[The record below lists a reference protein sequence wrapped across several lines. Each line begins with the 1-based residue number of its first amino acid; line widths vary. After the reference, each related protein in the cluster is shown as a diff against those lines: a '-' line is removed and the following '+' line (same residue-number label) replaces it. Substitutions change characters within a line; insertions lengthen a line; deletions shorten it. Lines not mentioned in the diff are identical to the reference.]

1 MDESSAERVGQTVGG
16 YRLTALRGQG
26 GFGAVYEAENASG
39 EKVAVKVLH
48 PRLLGDRE
56 VLTRFRREA
65 HAAGAIGHPNIVRV
79 LDAGEDGKDAWIA
92 MELLE
97 GRDASQVLMQDGPL
111 KLGRAVRVAQQVC
124 DALSA
129 AHAKGIVHRDLKLDN
144 IFFCEGDGSEERIK
158 LLDFGVS
165 KFLDA
170 VDGAS
175 LMTRTGTTIGTPFY
189 MSPEQAQGKKDI
201 DARADIYS
209 LAVILF
215 KLLTGQ
221 HPFED
226 ESFPMLVLKICTEP
240 PPPVTRY
247 RADVPPAFEAVLN
260 RMLEKTADARYES
273 CERVR
278 EALQPFADHDSEPR
292 IRADAPKTA
301 GSKAAALSVAS
312 APTALSIDP
321 ITGEPLVPA
330 LEEEAM
336 KAQRAVSGGGGAKWI
351 ALVLLVL
358 VGAGIAGW
366 WMSRDSEGSPEPE
379 PEVAELPTP
388 AEPLVQPMRAP
399 EGAELGWRWINPMPF
414 AMPTWN
420 DVEVGGPGLVAMVG
434 DRGEAGR
441 VVDDALRDWP
451 SGVEADLHAVDWI
464 GPAQAIAVGDDGTA
478 VVLLMTGPRTLT
490 TNVEADLRDVSAIGT
505 TNAIVVG
512 DDGTIVRFPG
522 LRPTPIESGREEHLF
537 GVHVKNETAW
547 VVGQR
552 GVILRVEGE
561 QVSVE
566 REPSGPSLRGVGG
579 CGDALYA
586 VGDERTVYRRSAEGS
601 WSRVNVEPREDWTDV
616 ACDRGRVVASGSK
629 GGVLLLAGD
638 RSVRIDSGGER
649 GIRGVGAAE
658 GGQTWLVGDGGFLAN
673 LQRNRL
679 RILTAGHTGT
689 LFDLATLGG
698 ALVTTGRWGAVL
710 RFDGRRLVAVESP
723 TDAALTALTLLEE
736 DRLLAVGDH
745 GTLVEITWDAV
756 RALESPGRNGWRD
769 VISDEGMLLAVGSD
783 GAILRGTPG
792 ALTVSMLEDLEGG
805 LWALDGTVG
814 DALAVGDGG
823 AVVHLSAASSRA
835 VTTCGSETLRG
846 VWRDESGAWIVG
858 DAGVFRLEGET
869 CEAVH
874 ESGALYDVGA
884 GPHGRPFAVGADG
897 KAYEQGEDGVWAE
910 MDTGTTYELR
920 AIHETDRDIYVVGAG
935 GVVLRH
941 PKLH

>member
-1 MDESSAERVGQTVGG
+1 MDETSAAARVGQTVGP
-16 YRLTALRGQG
+16 YRLTSLRGQG
-26 GFGAVYEAENASG
+26 GFGAVYEGVDAAG
-39 EKVAVKVLH
+39 QKVAVKVLH

-65 HAAGAIGHPNIVRV
+65 RAAAEIGHPNIVRV
-79 LDAGEDGKDAWIA
+79 LDAGEDDDDAWIA
-92 MELLE
+92 MELLD
-97 GRDASQVLMQDGPL
+97 GRDATAVLMQDGPL
-111 KLGRAVRVAQQVC
+111 PLGRAVRVAQQVC

-144 IFFCEGDGSEERIK
+144 IFFCADDRIK

-170 VDGAS
+170 MDGAS

-209 LAVILF
+209 LGVILF

-240 PPPVTRY
+240 PPPITRY
-247 RADVPPAFEAVLN
+247 RADVPPAFEAVLG
-260 RMLEKTADARYES
+260 RMLEKTPAARFES
-273 CERVR
+273 CARAR
-278 EALQPFADHDSEPR
+278 EALQPFAEHDGAPR
-292 IRADAPKTA
+292 IREDAPKTA
-301 GSKAAALSVAS
+301 LSRAAALSVAS

-351 ALVLLVL
+351 AAVLAV
-358 VGAGIAGW
+358 VAIAGGVGW
-366 WMSRDSEGSPEPE
+366 WMSRDPADPEPV
-379 PEVAELPTP
+379 PDVVELPEP
-388 AEPLVQPMRAP
+388 APPLVQPMRAP
-399 EGAELGWRWINPMPF
+399 EGAELGWVWVNPMPF

-451 SGVEADLHAVDWI
+451 SGVDVDLHAIDWI

-478 VVLLMTGPRTLT
+478 VVLLMSGPRALT
-490 TNVEADLRDVSAIGT
+490 TNVSADLRDVSAIGT

-512 DDGTIVRFPG
+512 DEGTIVRFPG
-522 LRPTPIESGREEHLF
+522 LQPTPLSSGREEHLF
-537 GVHVKNETAW
+537 GVHVKEDTAW
-547 VVGQR
+547 AVGQR
-552 GVILRVEGE
+552 GVILRIEGE
-561 QVSVE
+561 QVTVE
-566 REPSGPSLRGVGG
+566 REPSGPTLRAIGG

-586 VGDERTVYRRSAEGS
+586 VGDERTVYRRDGQGR
-601 WSRVNVEPREDWTDV
+601 WSRVNVDAREDWTAV
-616 ACDRGRVVASGSK
+616 ACDRGRVVASGNR
-629 GGVLLLAGD
+629 GGVLLLAGE

-649 GIRGVGAAE
+649 GIRGVGTAE
-658 GGQTWLVGDGGFLAN
+658 GADTWLVGDGGFLAQ

-689 LFDLATLGG
+689 LFDLGTLGG
-698 ALVTTGRWGAVL
+698 SLVATGRWGTVL
-710 RFDGRRLVAVESP
+710 RFDGQRLTPVESS

-736 DRLLAVGDH
+736 DRLIAVGDH
-745 GTLVEITWDAV
+745 GALIEITWDAV
-756 RALESPGRNGWRD
+756 RSLESPGRQGWRD
-769 VISDEGMLLAVGSD
+769 VVSADGLLLAVGGD

-792 ALTVSMLEDLEGG
+792 ALTVSSVEMNGG
-805 LWALDGTVG
+805 LWALDGTPVDAWAVG
-814 DALAVGDGG
+814 DAGVVLQLSSTSASPLA
-823 AVVHLSAASSRA
+823 
-835 VTTCGSETLRG
+835 TCGSATLRG
-846 VWRDESGAWIVG
+846 IARDDAGAWIVG
-858 DAGVFRLEGET
+858 DAGVYRLEGGE
-869 CEAVH
+869 CAQAH
-874 ESGALYDVGA
+874 ESGPLFDVGT
-884 GPHGRPFAVGADG
+884 GPRGRPFAVGAEG
-897 KAYEQGEDGVWAE
+897 RAVERAEDGSWATLE
-910 MDTGTTYELR
+910 TGTRYELR
-920 AIHETDRDIYVVGAG
+920 AIQETDRDIYVVGAG

>member
-1 MDESSAERVGQTVGG
+1 
-16 YRLTALRGQG
+16 
-26 GFGAVYEAENASG
+26 
-39 EKVAVKVLH
+39 
-48 PRLLGDRE
+48 
-56 VLTRFRREA
+56 
-65 HAAGAIGHPNIVRV
+65 
-79 LDAGEDGKDAWIA
+79 
-92 MELLE
+92 
-97 GRDASQVLMQDGPL
+97 MQDGPL
-111 KLGRAVRVAQQVC
+111 PLGRAVRVAQQVC
-124 DALSA
+124 AALSA

-144 IFFCEGDGSEERIK
+144 IFFCADDRIK

-170 VDGAS
+170 IDGAS

-201 DARADIYS
+201 DSRADIYS

-260 RMLEKTADARYES
+260 RMLEKTPDARFES
-273 CERVR
+273 CERVT
-278 EALQPFADHDSEPR
+278 EALQPFADHDAEPV
-292 IRADAPKTA
+292 IRDDAPKTA
-301 GSKAAALSVAS
+301 QSRAAALSVAS

-336 KAQRAVSGGGGAKWI
+336 KAQRAVSGGGGGKWI

-358 VGAGIAGW
+358 VGAGAAGW
-366 WMSRDSEGSPEPE
+366 WMSRDEPAPDPDPEPVARLPE
-379 PEVAELPTP
+379 PAP
-388 AEPLVQPMRAP
+388 PLVQPMRAP
-399 EGAELGWRWINPMPF
+399 EGAELGWRWVNPMPF

-434 DRGEAGR
+434 DRGESGR

-464 GPAQAIAVGDDGTA
+464 GPAQAIAVGDAGTA

-512 DDGTIVRFPG
+512 DEGTIIRFPG
-522 LRPTPIESGREEHLF
+522 LRPTPVASGREEHLF
-537 GVHVKNETAW
+537 GVHVNDETAW

-552 GVILRVEGE
+552 GVILRVEGTE
-561 QVSVE
+561 VSVE
-566 REPSGPSLRGVGG
+566 REPSGPSLRAVGG

-586 VGDERTVYRRSAEGS
+586 VGDERTVYRRDGDGS
-601 WSRVNVEPREDWTDV
+601 WSRVNVEAREDWTDV
-616 ACDRGRVVASGSK
+616 ACDRGRVVASGSR
-629 GGVLLLAGD
+629 GGVLVLAGD

-649 GIRGVGAAE
+649 GIRGVGSAE
-658 GGQTWLVGDGGFLAN
+658 GGATWLVGDGGFLAQ

-698 ALVTTGRWGAVL
+698 ALVTTGQWGAVL
-710 RFDGRRLVAVESP
+710 RFDGRRLVPAESP

-745 GTLVEITWDAV
+745 GTLIEITWDAV
-756 RALESPGRNGWRD
+756 RAVESPGENGWRD
-769 VISDEGMLLAVGSD
+769 VISGDGMLVAVGSD

-792 ALTVSMLEDLEGG
+792 ALTVTAIEGFEGG
-805 LWALDGTVG
+805 LWAVDGSVDDAWAVG
-814 DALAVGDGG
+814 DAG
-823 AVVHLSAASSRA
+823 AVLHLSSSASRA
-835 VTTCGSETLRG
+835 VTTCGTETLRG
-846 VWRDESGAWIVG
+846 VWSDEGGAWIVG
-858 DAGVFRLEGET
+858 DAGIFRLEGES

-874 ESGALYDVGA
+874 EGGPLYDVGA
-884 GPHGRPFAVGADG
+884 GPHGRPMAVGAEG
-897 KAYEQGEDGVWAE
+897 RALERSEDGSWAVLE
-910 MDTGTTYELR
+910 TGTTYELR

-941 PKLH
+941 PLLIGRDSD

>member
-1 MDESSAERVGQTVGG
+1 MDEVSAAARIGQTIGP

-26 GFGAVYEAENASG
+26 GFGAVYEGVDASG
-39 EKVAVKVLH
+39 TKVAVKVLH
-48 PRLLGDRE
+48 PRLVGDKE

-65 HAAGAIGHPNIVRV
+65 RAAAAIGHPNIVEV
-79 LDAGEDGKDAWIA
+79 IDTGEDDKDAWIA

-97 GRDASQVLMQDGPL
+97 GRDATAVLNEEGPFP
-111 KLGRAVRVAQQVC
+111 LGRAVRVAQQVC

-129 AHAKGIVHRDLKLDN
+129 AHATGIVHRDLKLDN
-144 IFFCEGDGSEERIK
+144 IFFCHDQSIK

-240 PPPVTRY
+240 PPPITRY

-260 RMLEKTADARYES
+260 RMLEKTADARYAN
-273 CERVR
+273 CDQVR
-278 EALQPFADHDSEPR
+278 QALQPFADHDREPK
-292 IRADAPKTA
+292 IRDDAPKTA
-301 GSKAAALSVAS
+301 QARAAALTMGA

-321 ITGEPLVPA
+321 ITGKPLVPA

-336 KAQRAVSGGGGAKWI
+336 KAQRAVNSTGGGKWLGLV
-351 ALVLLVL
+351 LVLLV
-358 VGAGIAGW
+358 GAGVGGW
-366 WMSRDSEGSPEPE
+366 WFTQDEPDPEPE
-379 PEVAELPTP
+379 PEPVARLPQP
-388 AEPLVQPMRAP
+388 AAPLVQPMRAP
-399 EGAELGWRWINPMPF
+399 EGAELGWRWVNPMPF

-434 DRGEAGR
+434 DRGQAGR
-441 VVDDALRDWP
+441 IVNDALQDWP
-451 SGVEADLHAVDWI
+451 SGVEVDLHAIDWI
-464 GPAQAIAVGDDGTA
+464 GPAQAIAVGDAGTA
-478 VVLLMTGPRTLT
+478 VVLLMTGPRALT
-490 TNVEADLRDVSAIGT
+490 TSVEADLRDVSAIGT

-512 DDGTIVRFPG
+512 DEGTIVRFPG
-522 LRPTPIESGREEHLF
+522 LRPTPVSSGRDEHLF
-537 GVHVKNETAW
+537 GVHVKEDTAW
-547 VVGQR
+547 AVGQR
-552 GVILRVEGE
+552 GLILRIEGD

-566 REPSGPSLRGVGG
+566 REPSGPSLRAVGG

-586 VGDERTVYRRSAEGS
+586 VGDERTVYRRSDTGQ

-629 GGVLLLAGD
+629 GGVLMLSGD

-658 GGQTWLVGDGGFLAN
+658 GSPTWLVGDGGFLAQV
-673 LQRNRL
+673 QRNRL

-698 ALVTTGRWGAVL
+698 SLVTTGRWGAVL
-710 RFDGRRLVAVESP
+710 RFDGQRLVAAESP
-723 TDAALTALTLLEE
+723 TDAALTAMTLLEQ

-756 RALESPGRNGWRD
+756 RTLEGPGDHGWRD
-769 VISDEGMLLAVGSD
+769 VISHEGMLVAVGSD
-783 GAILRGTPG
+783 GAVLRGTPG
-792 ALTVSMLEDLEGG
+792 ALTVTNLADLEGG
-805 LWALDGTVG
+805 LWAIDGSVDDAWAVG
-814 DALAVGDGG
+814 DAGT
-823 AVVHLSAASSRA
+823 VVQLAASSGRV
-835 VTTCGSETLRG
+835 VTRCGEGTLRG
-846 VWRDESGAWIVG
+846 IWVEESGAWIVG
-858 DAGVFRLEGET
+858 DAGVYRLEGED
-869 CEAVH
+869 CSVAHEGGPLFDVAV
-874 ESGALYDVGA
+874 
-884 GPHGRPFAVGADG
+884 GPHGRPLAVGAEGRALERDQEG
-897 KAYEQGEDGVWAE
+897 TWQRLE
-910 MDTGTTYELR
+910 TGTRYELR